1 VNGLLCPPG
10 IAHGSAGCLTAL
22 VLGAAVC
29 CGLPVGVVSA
39 QAAWRSQQCSDPTAG
54 GEGLVAYC
62 RGLEKQ
68 DAGDVAGSVADLQLA
83 LKLNPERPEPHLLL
97 GVAYTDGKDYVRA
110 LQEYDTYLAA
120 VTDNPA
126 GWSNRAVVH
135 LKMGDLAAA
144 RRDIDRALDLAPHE
158 RQLTENRIVIAR
170 EAGDWP
176 TVIADCSR
184 LLEEFPND
192 AKLRRERAKAL
203 VNSGQTAAALDDF
216 DRALVLEPTAEAY
229 LRRGHANYLLGQHE
243 RAIADLSRAIELD
256 SSLADAFRWR
266 AYAEYRSQ
274 RYLTAVRDCG
284 EYARLRPDESEGYY
298 CRGIMLS
305 RAGDHDAAI
314 ADYERAIERARTA
327 EDAGNA
333 WYGVGVCHERAGRTA
348 EAVAAFRRTLEVYPE
363 QSQAQSAL
371 TRLTRTK

>member
-1 VNGLLCPPG
+1 MNGLRCPPG

-22 VLGAAVC
+22 VLGAAMC

-39 QAAWRSQQCSDPTAG
+39 QEAWQSQLCSNPTVG

-97 GVAYTDGKDYVRA
+97 GVAYADGKDYVRA

-126 GWSNRAVVH
+126 GWSNRALVH
-135 LKMGDLAAA
+135 RKLGDLEAA
-144 RRDIDRALDLAPHE
+144 RRDIERALDLAPQE
-158 RQLTENRIVIAR
+158 RRLIENRIVIAR
-170 EAGDWP
+170 EAGDWT

-192 AKLRRERAKAL
+192 AGLRRERGKAL
-203 VNSGQTAAALDDF
+203 VHSGQTAAALDDF
-216 DRALVLEPTAEAY
+216 DRALVLAPTAAAY
-229 LRRGHANYLLGQHE
+229 LHRGHAYYLLGHHE

-256 SSLADAFRWR
+256 PSLADAFRWR

-284 EYARLRPDESEGYY
+284 EYARLKPDESEGYY

-305 RAGDHDAAI
+305 RTGDHDAAI
-314 ADYERAIERARTA
+314 AEYERAIERARTP

-348 EAVAAFRRTLEVYPE
+348 QAVAAFRRTLEVYPE
-363 QSQAQSAL
+363 QAQAQSAL
-371 TRLTRTK
+371 ARLTRTK